1 MMPEADRRP
10 PAHVGTPLKVTF
22 FSVTPLPLTEATALA
37 IHVNL
42 VNAKLKLWHDTLQS
56 SFAT

>member
-1 MMPEADRRP
+1 MAEADRRP

-22 FSVTPLPLTEATALA
+22 LSVTPLPLTEATALA

-42 VNAKLKLWHDTLQS
+42 VNAKLEFWHDTLQTS
-56 SFAT
+56 SAT